1 MGYVVSLLRRGLEV
15 AHYRLGSLY
24 RIHISP
30 TEPVW
35 LIVNSLVFAASSSA
49 ASAFIKYI
57 KFILE
62 GFIKIAESRSSRKI
76 LSIHECKAKFEWELI

>member
-30 TEPVW
+30 TEPV
-35 LIVNSLVFAASSSA
+35 
-49 ASAFIKYI
+49 
-57 KFILE
+57 
-62 GFIKIAESRSSRKI
+62 
-76 LSIHECKAKFEWELI
+76 